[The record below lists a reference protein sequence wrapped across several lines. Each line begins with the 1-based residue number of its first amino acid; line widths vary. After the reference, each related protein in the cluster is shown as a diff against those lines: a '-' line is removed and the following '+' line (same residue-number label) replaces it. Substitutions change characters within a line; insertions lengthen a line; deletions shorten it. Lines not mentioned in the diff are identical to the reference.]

1 MILQFRGK
9 LVGVPDVDN
18 AVIGLNEPTPPTPT
32 PFPWNSFTDIGTIYQ
47 SLGQNDQVAFIIRH
61 SERSDDEDPETH
73 EKMLTEAGI
82 QYAIDTG
89 EKLINGIAGSSDIAL
104 YSSNKLRCIDTASY
118 IAQGS
123 GRSGT
128 PTPIEYISS
137 CPYEEQAPSEGWE
150 DYSLFAY
157 DLPSIHGGV
166 FYAKSTITPQIL
178 DLVKGNMTKKLNIF
192 VTHDQLLEIFVTDM
206 CNKEISLR
214 FWDGAINDG
223 VNEKR
228 WITYL
233 AGLAIILRGNGSYEW
248 CPVKSLDRGFQRSY
262 DWRYIP
268 G

>member
-1 MILQFRGK
+1 MILQFQGK

-18 AVIGLNEPTPPTPT
+18 AVIGVNEPTPPPPPT
-32 PFPWNSFTDIGTIYQ
+32 QFPWNTFTDIGTIYQ
-47 SLGQNDQVAFIIRH
+47 SLGQNDQVAFVIRH
-61 SERSDDEDPETH
+61 TERNEQGEV
-73 EKMLTEAGI
+73 TEAGI
-82 QYAIDTG
+82 EYALHAG
-89 EKLINGIAGSSDIAL
+89 SKLSNGIASQTDIAL
-104 YSSNKLRCIDTASY
+104 YSSNKQRCITTAEK
-118 IAQGS
+118 IAEGS

-128 PTPIEYISS
+128 PTLIEYISS
-137 CPYEEQAPSEGWE
+137 CPYEEIAPSSGWE

-166 FYAKSTITPQIL
+166 FYPKTTITPQIL
-178 DLVKGNMTKKLNIF
+178 DLVKNNMTKKLNIF

-233 AGLAIILRGNGSYEW
+233 AGLAIIRRGNESYEW
-248 CPVKSLDRGFQRSY
+248 CPVKSLDRGFQRGY
-262 DWRYIP
+262 DWRYVP